1 MEQPD
6 QTSDPTVNEEH
17 EAPLKRRRQRRTLAI
32 VAIVLVAIAVIYLLV
47 SRWPTSDRTFSA
59 SAQME
64 TRQISLNI
72 TGASE
77 FSLQAGPTTNSG
89 IVVVNDDKLVIEGDS
104 VLYRGKEVMRLA
116 PESTN
121 VDIAYKDHQVTINDG
136 VGPAQSIRL

>member
-1 MEQPD
+1 M
-6 QTSDPTVNEEH
+6 
-17 EAPLKRRRQRRTLAI
+17 KRRRQRRTLAI